1 MTKIFTLLLS
11 IIFLFLAQV
20 SFAQERI
27 VANESAQVEKTQET
41 SESFAIEKTPQV
53 GKHVMANMDAS
64 SMIMSLLMVLAL
76 IIISA
81 LILKRFNLA
90 QQSSSHMKV
99 IASLPLGPKERVV
112 VIQIGEQQLLLGV
125 CPQQVSLLDNLKEP
139 IDVQAAK
146 PLALSGNI
154 LSFLQKNG
162 MKTNTDSNTA
172 SNKN

>member
-1 MTKIFTLLLS
+1 MNNFFALLLS
-11 IIFLFLAQV
+11 IILLSIASA
-20 SFAQERI
+20 SFAQETA
-27 VANESAQVEKTQET
+27 VVNESAQVEKTQKT
-41 SESFAIEKTPQV
+41 PESLAIEKTPQV

-64 SMIMSLLMVLAL
+64 SMIMSLLMVLGL

-90 QQSSSHMKV
+90 QQSSNHMKV
-99 IASLPLGPKERVV
+99 IASLSLGPKERVV

-125 CPQQVSLLDNLKEP
+125 CPQQVSLLDSLKEP
-139 IDVQAAK
+139 LDIQVTK

-162 MKTNTDSNTA
+162 IKKNTDSNA
-172 SNKN
+172 VSN

>member
-1 MTKIFTLLLS
+1 MTKTFALLLS
-11 IIFLFLAQV
+11 IILLFLAQA
-20 SFAQERI
+20 SFAQETT
-27 VANESAQVEKTQET
+27 VANENTQVEKTQEA
-41 SESFAIEKTPQV
+41 SESPVIEKTPEV

-64 SMIMSLLMVLAL
+64 SMIMSLLMVLGL

-90 QQSSSHMKV
+90 QQSSNHMKV
-99 IASLPLGPKERVV
+99 IASLSLGPKERVV

-125 CPQQVSLLDNLKEP
+125 CPQQVSLLDHLKEP
-139 IDVQAAK
+139 IDIQVAK

-162 MKTNTDSNTA
+162 MKTTTDSNAT
-172 SNKN
+172 SNTK